1 MSADQSQT
9 VVKLMALAYKH
20 SQLYYDW
27 HNDAL
32 GYTLF
37 ESARDELRAA
47 ITTALREQYCE
58 GMERGAQECD
68 HWQQL
73 GNTKHQ
79 CGAYIA
85 GAIRG
90 IASKLAVAA
99 EVGK

>member
-1 MSADQSQT
+1 MSAEQSQA
-9 VVKLMALAYKH
+9 VKDLMALAYKH

-27 HNDAL
+27 HNDAVR
-32 GYTLF
+32 YKTF
-37 ESARDELRAA
+37 EAARDELRAA
-47 ITTALREQYCE
+47 TASALREQYCA

-68 HWQQL
+68 HWQRL